1 MSPLYFHRTG
11 ILRGLIETYLLG
23 ALVLLGL
30 LAQIDQLPVNA
41 LFLMMLYIGAGCAL
55 WYAFRL
61 RVPEGSFLHNLGF
74 EALNTLA
81 LGFTTMILLP
91 LVTIPFGF
99 WEAANI
105 NTPAGFQLISCLPAY
120 VGFRILLYG
129 WLYWDRLRQRKL
141 LWGMVHAQLSVV
153 VVITALIAILGAV
166 GITLDANRN
175 FPEETL
181 AATLAHR
188 LILTIVPFLAVATIG
203 VAIALVGILPPA
215 ALASYLFSRRIAQRL
230 ETLTHTSAQLRQGH
244 FSARATVSGADEI
257 AQLQTDFN
265 AMAADLEVTLA
276 DLKAERDKVTT
287 LLEARRQL
295 IASVSHELRTPLAT
309 LRGYLDPAIE
319 REQAP
324 SPEDLAI
331 IGRETQQ
338 LERLIE
344 DLFTLSQAEVEQLNL
359 KISPTAI
366 EPLVQCLVETYA
378 PLAWGQSRV
387 EVVAQSEANNPLA
400 QVDEA
405 RLEQIITNLL
415 RNAIR
420 HTPPGGIVAVVISE
434 VDDGIH
440 PNGIVQIEVR
450 DTGEGIPAEELPLIW
465 ERFFRGSE
473 GQPSKKRGAG
483 LGLALVKE
491 LTEAMGGS
499 VDVESTLGEG
509 SVFTIRLPKA

>member
-1 MSPLYFHRTG
+1 MKPLKFHRTG

-30 LAQIDQLPVNA
+30 LAVIDQLPTNA
-41 LFLMMLYIGAGCAL
+41 LFLMMLYIGAGCAF

-61 RVPEGSFLHNLGF
+61 RVPEGSFLHNVGF
-74 EALNTLA
+74 EALNTIA

-99 WEAANI
+99 WEQVNVNA
-105 NTPAGFQLISCLPAY
+105 PAGFQLISCLPAY

-153 VVITALIAILGAV
+153 VIIIALITVTGAI

-230 ETLTHTSAQLRQGH
+230 ETLTETSAQLRQGH
-244 FSARATVSGADEI
+244 FDARVQVSGQDEV

-265 AMAADLEVTLA
+265 VMAADLEVTLA

-287 LLEARRQL
+287 LLESRRQL

-309 LRGYLDPAIE
+309 LRGYLDPTIE
-319 REQAP
+319 KEQVP
-324 SPEDLAI
+324 SLDDLAI
-331 IGRETQQ
+331 IGRETQR

-344 DLFTLSQAEVEQLNL
+344 DLFTLSQVEVERLNL
-359 KISPTAI
+359 NISSTAI
-366 EPLVQCLVETYA
+366 EPLVRRLVETYA

-387 EVVAQSEANNPLA
+387 EVVAQSEVDQHLA
-400 QVDEA
+400 LVDEA

-434 VDDGIH
+434 VDDDIDPG
-440 PNGIVQIEVR
+440 GCVQVEVR
-450 DTGEGIPAEELPLIW
+450 DTGEGISAEDLPLIW

-473 GQPSKKRGAG
+473 GQPPQGSGTG

-509 SVFTIRLPKA
+509 SVFIVRLPKA

>member
-1 MSPLYFHRTG
+1 
-11 ILRGLIETYLLG
+11 
-23 ALVLLGL
+23 
-30 LAQIDQLPVNA
+30 
-41 LFLMMLYIGAGCAL
+41 
-55 WYAFRL
+55 
-61 RVPEGSFLHNLGF
+61 
-74 EALNTLA
+74 
-81 LGFTTMILLP
+81 
-91 LVTIPFGF
+91 
-99 WEAANI
+99 
-105 NTPAGFQLISCLPAY
+105 
-120 VGFRILLYG
+120 
-129 WLYWDRLRQRKL
+129 
-141 LWGMVHAQLSVV
+141 
-153 VVITALIAILGAV
+153 
-166 GITLDANRN
+166 
-175 FPEETL
+175 
-181 AATLAHR
+181 
-188 LILTIVPFLAVATIG
+188 
-203 VAIALVGILPPA
+203 
-215 ALASYLFSRRIAQRL
+215 
-230 ETLTHTSAQLRQGH
+230 
-244 FSARATVSGADEI
+244 
-257 AQLQTDFN
+257 
-265 AMAADLEVTLA
+265 MAADLEVTLA
-276 DLKAERDKVTT
+276 NLKAERDKVTT